1 MIAAF
6 VLSLALSLGFAS
18 ASTLSDQTGAR
29 DVGAT
34 VSATGAADTLANVDV
49 FEVSGLIDNVVAN
62 GIERAIGRSST
73 NGAQALV
80 LQVNSRGAV
89 VDRERMEQLL
99 VAVRDSAVPVGVWVG
114 PSGSRAHGWSSWLLA
129 VADVS
134 AMAPNSTVGKTGV
147 PISIDG
153 EPLTFGEATSL
164 LRSNTLGTDEARE
177 RGVLRL
183 DIADEGVPVLRN
195 MLFALDGLSVN
206 GKVLDTVVEV
216 VGDDGTIVR
225 EAATT
230 RFFKL
235 GTLEQLMHTSASAA
249 LAYLLFSF
257 GLALLIFEFYTAGV
271 GIAGFVGALCTLLGT
286 FGFAELP
293 VRPFGIALLV
303 FSVIAFAVD
312 VQVGIPRFWTGVGVV
327 SYVVASFTL
336 YGPVQEET
344 LRLSWLTL
352 VAGVASMTLA
362 FVVGMPSMVRTRF
375 ATPTIGREW
384 LVGAEGT
391 AATDIAPEGEV
402 VVRGAKW
409 RARTNR
415 ATPIKS
421 GEPLRVASIDG
432 VTLDVEPLEGAARD
446 YREMRKQG
454 GS

>member
-1 MIAAF
+1 VIAAF

-18 ASTLSDQTGAR
+18 ASTSSDQAGAR

-62 GIERAIGRSST
+62 GIERAIGRSSK

-153 EPLTFGEATSL
+153 EPLSFGEATSL

-303 FSVIAFAVD
+303 FSVIAFAID

>member
-18 ASTLSDQTGAR
+18 ASASSDQAGVA
-29 DVGAT
+29 DVETT
-34 VSATGAADTLANVDV
+34 VIATGAADTLAKVDV

-89 VDRERMEQLL
+89 VDRARMERLL
-99 VAVRDSAVPVGVWVG
+99 VAIRDSAVPVGVWVG

-134 AMAPNSTVGKTGV
+134 AMAPNSTLGKTGV

-177 RGVLRL
+177 RGILRL

-195 MLFALDGLSVN
+195 MLFALDGLSVK

-225 EAATT
+225 EATTT

-352 VAGVASMTLA
+352 MSGVASMTLA

>member
-1 MIAAF
+1 VIAAF

-18 ASTLSDQTGAR
+18 ASTSSDQTGAR

>member
-6 VLSLALSLGFAS
+6 ALSLALSFGFAVS
-18 ASTLSDQTGAR
+18 GVGSEQPDATAVEVTGA
-29 DVGAT
+29 
-34 VSATGAADTLANVDV
+34 ATGAADALAKVDV

-62 GIERAIGRSST
+62 GIERAVERSAT

-89 VDRERMEQLL
+89 VDQQRMAQLL
-99 VAVRDSAVPVGVWVG
+99 QVVRDAAVPVGVWVG
-114 PSGSRAHGWSSWLLA
+114 PSGSRALGWSSWLLA

-134 AMAPNSTVGKTGV
+134 AMAPNSTVGKTGT
-147 PISIDG
+147 PISLDG
-153 EPLTFGEATSL
+153 KPLSFGEATSL
-164 LRSNTLGTDEARE
+164 LRSNTLGTDDARD

-195 MLFALDGLSVN
+195 MLFALDGLSVD

-235 GTLEQLMHTSASAA
+235 GTFEQLMHTSASAA

-257 GLALLIFEFYTAGV
+257 GLALLVFEFYTAGV

-286 FGFAELP
+286 FGFSELP
-293 VRPFGIALLV
+293 VRPLGVALLI
-303 FSVIAFAVD
+303 FSVVAFAVD

-327 SYVVASFTL
+327 TYVVASFTL
-336 YGPVQEET
+336 YGAVQEDT

-352 VAGVASMTLA
+352 IAGVASMTLA

-446 YREMRKQG
+446 YREMRKPS

>member
-18 ASTLSDQTGAR
+18 ASTSSDQAGAR

-62 GIERAIGRSST
+62 GIERAIGRSSK

-153 EPLTFGEATSL
+153 EPLSFGEATSL

-195 MLFALDGLSVN
+195 MLIALDGLSVN

>member
-1 MIAAF
+1 MFASIA
-6 VLSLALSLGFAS
+6 LSLAVMFGAGAWSPQ
-18 ASTLSDQTGAR
+18 ASTDDAE
-29 DVGAT
+29 A
-34 VSATGAADTLANVDV
+34 LAKVDV
-49 FEVSGLIDNVVAN
+49 FEVSGLIDSVVAN
-62 GIERAIGRSST
+62 GIERAIERSST

-89 VDRERMEQLL
+89 VEESRMSEVL
-99 VAVRDSAVPVGVWVG
+99 AAIKNSSIPVGVWVG
-114 PSGSRAHGWSSWLLA
+114 PSGSRALGWSAFLLS

-134 AMAPNSTVGKTGV
+134 AMAPNSNIGKTGKAIEV
-147 PISIDG
+147 DG
-153 EPLTFGEATSL
+153 EPVSFGDAGTL
-164 LRSNTLGTDEARE
+164 LRSNTLSTDEARE

-195 MLFALDGLSVN
+195 MLFALDGLNVKGTS
-206 GKVLDTVVEV
+206 LDTVVEV
-216 VGDDGTIVR
+216 VGDDGNVVR

-257 GLALLIFEFYTAGV
+257 GLALLVFEFYTAGV

-286 FGFAELP
+286 FGLAELP
-293 VRPFGIALLV
+293 VRPVGLALLI
-303 FSVIAFAVD
+303 FSVLAFAVD
-312 VQVGIPRFWTGVGVV
+312 VQVGIPRFWTGVGVF
-327 SYVVASFTL
+327 SYTVASFTL
-336 YGPVQEET
+336 FGSVQEEA

-352 VAGVASMTLA
+352 IAGVASMTLA

-384 LVGAEGT
+384 LIGLEGV
-391 AATDIAPEGEV
+391 AASDISPDGEAT
-402 VVRGAKW
+402 VRGARW

-415 ATPIKS
+415 ATPIKT
-421 GEPLRVASIDG
+421 GDALRVAAIDG

-446 YREMRKQG
+446 YREMRKPRE
-454 GS
+454 

>member
-18 ASTLSDQTGAR
+18 ASTSSDQTGAR

-153 EPLTFGEATSL
+153 EPLSFGEATSL

>member
-1 MIAAF
+1 VFASIA
-6 VLSLALSLGFAS
+6 VSLALLFGAGAWSSQAS
-18 ASTLSDQTGAR
+18 ADDAE
-29 DVGAT
+29 A
-34 VSATGAADTLANVDV
+34 LAKVDV
-49 FEVSGLIDNVVAN
+49 FEVSGLIDSVVAN
-62 GIERAIGRSST
+62 GIERAIERSSL

-89 VDRERMEQLL
+89 VNAARMTEVL
-99 VAVRDSAVPVGVWVG
+99 AAIKNSSIPVGVWVG
-114 PSGSRAHGWSSWLLA
+114 PSGSRALGWSTLLLA

-134 AMAPNSTVGKTGV
+134 AMAPNSTIGKTGAALEV
-147 PISIDG
+147 DG
-153 EPLTFGEATSL
+153 EPVTFGDASTL

-195 MLFALDGLSVN
+195 MLFALDGLTVK
-206 GKVLDTVVEV
+206 GKSLDTVVEV
-216 VGDDGTIVR
+216 VGDDGGVVR

-257 GLALLIFEFYTAGV
+257 GLALLVFEFYTAGV

-286 FGFAELP
+286 FGLAELP
-293 VRPFGIALLV
+293 VRPAGIALLIFAV
-303 FSVIAFAVD
+303 FAFAID
-312 VQVGIPRFWTGVGVV
+312 VQVGIPRFWTGVGVL

-336 YGPVQEET
+336 FGSVQEEA

-352 VAGVASMTLA
+352 IAGVASMTLA

-384 LVGAEGT
+384 LIGLEGV
-391 AATDIAPEGEV
+391 AASDISPEGEAT
-402 VVRGAKW
+402 VRGARW

-415 ATPIKS
+415 ATPIKA
-421 GEPLRVASIDG
+421 GDALRVSAIDG

-446 YREMRKQG
+446 YREMRKPREQ
-454 GS
+454 

>member
-18 ASTLSDQTGAR
+18 ASTSSDQTGAR

-153 EPLTFGEATSL
+153 EPLSFGEATSL

-303 FSVIAFAVD
+303 FSVIAFAID

>member
-1 MIAAF
+1 MIVAF

-18 ASTLSDQTGAR
+18 ASTSSDQAGAR

-271 GIAGFVGALCTLLGT
+271 GIAGYVGALCTLLGT

>member
-1 MIAAF
+1 MIVAF

-18 ASTLSDQTGAR
+18 ASTSSDQAGAR

>member
-18 ASTLSDQTGAR
+18 ASTSSDQAGAR

-62 GIERAIGRSST
+62 GIERAIGRSSK

-153 EPLTFGEATSL
+153 EPLSFGEATSL

>member
-18 ASTLSDQTGAR
+18 ASTSSDQAGAR

-153 EPLTFGEATSL
+153 EPLSFGEATSL

>member
-6 VLSLALSLGFAS
+6 ALSLALSFGFAVS
-18 ASTLSDQTGAR
+18 G
-29 DVGAT
+29 VGSEQPDAT
-34 VSATGAADTLANVDV
+34 AVEVNVKATGAADALAKVDV

-62 GIERAIGRSST
+62 GIERAVERSAT

-89 VDRERMEQLL
+89 VDQQRMAQLL
-99 VAVRDSAVPVGVWVG
+99 QVVRDSAVPVGVWVG
-114 PSGSRAHGWSSWLLA
+114 PSGSRALGWSSWLLA

-134 AMAPNSTVGKTGV
+134 AMAPNSTVGKTGT
-147 PISIDG
+147 PISLDG
-153 EPLTFGEATSL
+153 EPLSFGEATSL
-164 LRSNTLGTDEARE
+164 LRSNTLGTDDARD

-195 MLFALDGLSVN
+195 MLFALDGLSVD

-257 GLALLIFEFYTAGV
+257 GLALLVFEFYTAGV

-286 FGFAELP
+286 FGFSELP
-293 VRPFGIALLV
+293 VRPLGVALLV
-303 FSVIAFAVD
+303 FSVVAFAVD

-327 SYVVASFTL
+327 TYVVASFTL
-336 YGPVQEET
+336 YGAVQEDM

-352 VAGVASMTLA
+352 IAGVASMTLA

-446 YREMRKQG
+446 YREMRKPS